1 MSPRNLIAAIILAL
15 GLCNIAFGM
24 MAQVVPL
31 AMDAEHDSKF
41 LIGANVMAGQ
51 LGVLISGFSLTRLRK
66 RFHSHSLVMFAIV
79 LALISFVGFAST
91 SPIWYWFA
99 VRFVAGL
106 SMSALFTT
114 GESWLQTSAGDKAR
128 GRVMGSYMSSQTL
141 TFAIGPFL
149 IPFTG
154 VSGAAPWLVSCG
166 AVLLGLALMSRVQ
179 VEDQTK
185 AQPAASIWA
194 TMANGKFLFLCI
206 GMAAL
211 FESLGLSFF
220 TLFAINN
227 GIALAKAT
235 QILSFGIAAGILF
248 FFPIGYLGDH
258 WSRKGTIALCSVV
271 AIVGCLLQGPLIGTL
286 WIWPLIAVLRAGA
299 FGVYLGGFGLLGD
312 KFRGTQLVAA
322 SSIVSIMWG
331 ISGVIG
337 PPLAGKAFDVYGL
350 WLLPWLMAAC
360 YVPVLLALAAHPRQ
374 A

>member
-1 MSPRNLIAAIILAL
+1 MLPRHLIGAVILAL

-51 LGVLISGFSLTRLRK
+51 LGVLLCGFSLTRLRK
-66 RFHSHSLVMFAIV
+66 RFHSHSLVMAAIV
-79 LALISFVGFAST
+79 VALVSFVGFAST
-91 SPIWYWFA
+91 NPLWHWFG
-99 VRFVAGL
+99 VRFVAGI

-128 GRVMGSYMSSQTL
+128 GRVMGAYMSSQTL

-166 AVLLGLALMSRVQ
+166 AIVMGLAVMSRVRT
-179 VEDQTK
+179 DDATK
-185 AQPAASIWA
+185 ALPPSGMWK
-194 TMANGKFLFLCI
+194 TLNLGKFLFLCI
-206 GMAAL
+206 AMAAL

-220 TLFAINN
+220 TLYAISK
-227 GIALAKAT
+227 GEALAQAT

-248 FFPIGYLGDH
+248 FFPIGHLGDH
-258 WSRKGTIALCSVV
+258 WSRHGTIALCAGV
-271 AIVGCLLQGPLIGTL
+271 AIVGCLLQAPAIGTI
-286 WIWPLIAVLRAGA
+286 WVWPLIAVLRGGA

-312 KFRGTQLVAA
+312 QFKGTELVAA
-322 SSIVSIMWG
+322 SSLVSIMWG
-331 ISGVIG
+331 IAGVAG
-337 PPLAGKAFDVYGL
+337 PPLAGKVFDLYGIG
-350 WLLPWLMAAC
+350 LLPIFMGAC
-360 YVPVLLALAAHPRQ
+360 YLPVLAALAWQHRRP
-374 A
+374 

>member
-15 GLCNIAFGM
+15 GLSNIAFGM

-66 RFHSHSLVMFAIV
+66 RFHSHGVVMFAIA
-79 LALISFVGFAST
+79 LALISFVCFAAT

-128 GRVMGSYMSSQTL
+128 GRVMGTYMSSQTL

-154 VSGAAPWLVSCG
+154 VSGAAPWLVSCV
-166 AVLLGLALMSRVQ
+166 AVAMSLALMSRVR

-185 AQPAASIWA
+185 AEPVSGIWA
-194 TMANGKFLFLCI
+194 TMGSGKFLFLCI
-206 GMAAL
+206 GMAAM

-227 GIALAKAT
+227 GVALAQAT
-235 QILSFGIAAGILF
+235 QILSFGIAAGVLF

-258 WSRKGTIALCSVV
+258 WSRHGMIALCAVV
-271 AIVGCLLQGPLIGTL
+271 AIVGCLLQGLAIGTV

-312 KFRGTQLVAA
+312 KFKGTQLVAA
-322 SSIVSIMWG
+322 SAIVSIVWG
-331 ISGVIG
+331 VAGVVG
-337 PPLAGKAFDVYGL
+337 PPLAGKAFDIFGL
-350 WLLPWLMAAC
+350 WLLPWFMAAC
-360 YVPVLLALAAHPRQ
+360 YVPVLVALAWQKRQ